1 MKKKFFFVAESDGL
15 LPNCIVRKKK
25 NCIAILKL
33 YYRIE
38 VYCILVTSVIVLQY
52 SLLNCI
58 AGEGEK
64 A

>member
-1 MKKKFFFVAESDGL
+1 MRKKNFSAETVFGL
-15 LPNCIVRKKK
+15 LPKLYCEKESF
-25 NCIAILKL
+25 CIAILKL

-38 VYCILVTSVIVLQY
+38 VYCSMVTSVIVLQY